1 MSTTPLTS
9 SIVPTSPPA
18 AAASASTVVEDLK
31 DLAFR
36 HVHHVEMMFYPPSWA
51 AATPLICSW
60 ICNDF
65 PPSSKSV
72 IPAQSG
78 VYVFVVMTD
87 LFGFPHANGLFYIG
101 KAKNLNTRID
111 EYINEQNKRF
121 VRRKRP
127 HIWRMINQWHGHLKY
142 FYTTTATVK
151 EAEDLEEQMLSA
163 FQPFFNR
170 KFDATT
176 SATIRAF

>member
-1 MSTTPLTS
+1 MPS
-9 SIVPTSPPA
+9 SITPASLSTA
-18 AAASASTVVEDLK
+18 AATAASVVEDLK

-51 AATPLICSW
+51 AAPPLTCSW
-60 ICNDF
+60 VCSDF
-65 PPSSKSV
+65 PPLVKSG

-78 VYVFVVMTD
+78 VYVFVVMTN

-111 EYINEQNKRF
+111 EYINEENKRF

-127 HIWRMINQWHGHLKY
+127 HIWRMINQWQGHLKY
-142 FYTTTATVK
+142 FYTTTTTVK
-151 EAEDLEEQMLSA
+151 EAEDLEAHMLSA

-170 KFDATT
+170 MFDATT